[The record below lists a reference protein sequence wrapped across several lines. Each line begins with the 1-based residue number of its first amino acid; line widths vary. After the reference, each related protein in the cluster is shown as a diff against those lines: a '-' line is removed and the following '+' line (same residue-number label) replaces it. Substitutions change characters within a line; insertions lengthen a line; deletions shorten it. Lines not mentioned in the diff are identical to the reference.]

1 MDAISPWPFKKN
13 GEEDLHF
20 TKKITLNIFF
30 EIDVVHVWK
39 ATKTKIDLL
48 KGAI

>member
-1 MDAISPWPFKKN
+1 M
-13 GEEDLHF
+13 E
-20 TKKITLNIFF
+20 KKIPIFFIKNYFKYFF

-39 ATKTKIDLL
+39 ATKIKIDLL